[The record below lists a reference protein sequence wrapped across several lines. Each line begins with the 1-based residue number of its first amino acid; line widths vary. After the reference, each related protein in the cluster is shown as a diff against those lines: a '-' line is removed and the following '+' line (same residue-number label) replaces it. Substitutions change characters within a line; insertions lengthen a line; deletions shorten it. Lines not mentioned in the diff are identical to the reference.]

1 LTGSQSYD
9 FRLKTTTSAL
19 YVHSRRF

>member
-19 YVHSRRF
+19 YAHSRRF